1 MLNQKT
7 QLALRFTLFLVLIL
21 RGGIQPDSIAAQS
34 WRLPLDTEFTD
45 ISLSNTSIV
54 KDSQYLIYGKFQ
66 TQYKCLFVDDKGKI
80 VQKTYPKKHGYLT
93 PTADSGY
100 IISTP
105 QHGRN
110 SYVTIESFDKF
121 DNLRFSET
129 VWMKPD
135 DSWVQIRPLFVRELL
150 DKKILLVTPK
160 TVSSI
165 RAYDFV
171 EIHILDEKG
180 IAITSLEI
188 DSIGL
193 RFPRTEAIS
202 TLIDLKKQTLIL
214 HDGSNLK
221 RISFKNNQ
229 LAVINEST
237 SSQYLDNLIGDY
249 PFQNKEALLFLTSF
263 PYVRDSC
270 VNCHKLT
277 IIDLNSRVLRSKV
290 ISFNNLDLS
299 IQTVFKDDDSGLWIF
314 AQDKLTQPHGF
325 IIKLNSNFS
334 IERIDVMEISPLT
347 VLRSPDG
354 KPVIVQANSIY
365 KLNSINGKI
374 IHTIMGKVVL
384 SSDTTSCL
392 GGSDKVPNAMIAITG
407 DVTSYVFTDSLGN
420 FEFDLPSGKYT
431 LKTSNNNSHLGFN
444 TPCFETALTLR
455 DNQSEAVNLTMILR
469 GYNCPILD
477 VQLSP
482 LSLRRC
488 GKNTYFLTCQNFGR
502 AAKNSY
508 VDLILDNFMLFDTSA
523 TSFKKITEKHV
534 RLFLGDLSAGQS
546 KKINFDIKLSCDA
559 KLGATH
565 CIEALAYADSCNTQS
580 NDNSTFQLSKNCLN
594 GVLQFK
600 AKNLKNIPINAN
612 IRLIRNDTLLS
623 NELLTLS
630 PQSDM
635 VKSLTAKGEVF
646 RQEVRYNGQIW
657 SQFEEGCGTSHTS
670 NYSTTHSP
678 LNQPI
683 QKIIPSTTYN
693 CVANTGS
700 FDPNDKNGFPLGVGS
715 KHFIEQNQELDYVI
729 RFQNTGSDTA
739 FKVVIQDVLDK
750 NLDAS
755 TLRLGVSSHPYS
767 TEWKGKDT
775 ISFILDNILLPDS
788 FRNEAKSHGFVRFK
802 ISQKLDLP
810 IGTILK
816 NQAGIYFDFNEAV
829 ITNTTSHTVGKDF
842 MPSIV
847 SKINQLDTHDYNISI
862 APNPVV
868 QSLNITIDNGNASDI
883 YSVFIFDILGRQVKR
898 LYFNTQSMNINREN
912 IENGIYLLEVRAN
925 DKIIKRQIIIIT
937 D

>member
-1 MLNQKT
+1 MLHQKT
-7 QLALRFTLFLVLIL
+7 LFALRFALFLVLIL
-21 RGGIQPDSIAAQS
+21 RGGIQSNSIIAQS

-66 TQYKCLFVDDKGKI
+66 TQYKCLFVNDKGKI
-80 VQKTYPKKHGYLT
+80 VQKTYPKKHGYLI

-110 SYVTIESFDKF
+110 SYVIIESFDKF

-135 DSWVQIRPLFVRELL
+135 DSWVQIRPLFVRELP

-160 TVSSI
+160 TVSRI

-171 EIHILDEKG
+171 EIHILNEKG

-193 RFPRTEAIS
+193 RFPRLEAIS
-202 TLIDLKKQTLIL
+202 TLIDFQKQTLIL

-229 LAVINEST
+229 LAIINESK
-237 SSQYLDNLIGDY
+237 SAKYLDNLVADY
-249 PFQNKEALLFLTSF
+249 PFQNKEALLFINPISLSGSGFGCCYRLSIT
-263 PYVRDSC
+263 DM
-270 VNCHKLT
+270 
-277 IIDLNSRVLRSKV
+277 NSRILRSKD
-290 ISFNNLDLS
+290 ISFGNLELS
-299 IQTVFKDDDSGLWIF
+299 VQTVFRDNDSGLWIF
-314 AQDKLTQPHGF
+314 AKDQLTQPHGF

-354 KPVIVQANSIY
+354 KPVVVQANSIY
-365 KLNSINGKI
+365 KLNADNKHI
-374 IHTIMGKVVL
+374 IQGKVVL
-384 SSDTTSCL
+384 STDSSSCL
-392 GGSDKVPNAMIAITG
+392 PSIDKVPNAMIAIMG
-407 DVTSYVFTDSLGN
+407 DIKTYVFTDSLGN
-420 FEFDLPSGKYT
+420 FKVNLPSGKFT
-431 LKTSNNNSHLGFN
+431 LNALNSNGKLGFN
-444 TPCFETALTLR
+444 FSCFETALTLQ
-455 DNQSEAVNLTMILR
+455 DNQSETVNLTMILR

-488 GKNTYFLTCQNFGR
+488 VKNTYFLTCQNFGR

-523 TSFKKITEKHV
+523 TPFKRVTDKRV

-546 KKINFDIKLSCDA
+546 KKINFEINLSCDA

-580 NDNSTFQLSKNCLN
+580 NDNSTFQLSKSCQN

-600 AKNLKNIPINAN
+600 AKNLKNTPLNAN
-612 IRLIRNDTLLS
+612 IRFIRNDTLLS
-623 NELLTLS
+623 NEILTLS
-630 PQSDM
+630 PQTNL

-646 RQEVRYNGQIW
+646 RHEIRYNGQIW
-657 SQFEEGCGTSHTS
+657 SQFEEGCGTNNSG
-670 NYSTTHSP
+670 NYSITHSP
-678 LNQPI
+678 LNHPI
-683 QKIIPSTTYN
+683 QKIIPSITYN
-693 CVANTGS
+693 CMVNTGS
-700 FDPNDKNGFPLGVGS
+700 FDPNDKTGFPLGVS
-715 KHFIEQNQELDYVI
+715 TKHFIEPNQDLDYLI
-729 RFQNTGSDTA
+729 RFQNTGTDTA
-739 FKVVIQDVLDK
+739 FKVVIQDILDK

-755 TLRLGVSSHPYS
+755 TLRLGVSSHTY
-767 TEWKGKDT
+767 TTQWKGKDT
-775 ISFILDNILLPDS
+775 LSFIFDNILLPDS

-802 ISQKLDLP
+802 IAQKQDLP

-829 ITNTTSHTVGKDF
+829 ITNTTFHTVGKDF
-842 MPSIV
+842 IPSIV
-847 SKINQLDTHDYNISI
+847 SNINKLDALNYNVSI

-868 QSLNITIDNGNASDI
+868 QSLNITIDNGNISDT
-883 YSVFIFDILGRQVKR
+883 YSVLIFDMLGRQVKR
-898 LYFNTQSMNINREN
+898 QSFNTKSIILNREN
-912 IENGIYLLEVRAN
+912 LENGIYLLEVRAN
-925 DKIIKRQIIIIT
+925 HKTIKRQSIIISN
-937 D
+937 